1 MKHVRTFENK
11 NSIEYLQR
19 DESIQELKKGDKIVY
34 NESSTRSMK
43 YGETYIITGIFDED
57 DLEVDIVKNGDYISV
72 KNLNG
77 IDVTSLSLN
86 KPMLIY
92 PKRFI
97 SLLKY
102 EMNKY
107 NI

>member
-1 MKHVRTFENK
+1 
-11 NSIEYLQR
+11 
-19 DESIQELKKGDKIVY
+19 
-34 NESSTRSMK
+34 MK

-77 IDVTSLSLN
+77 IDITSLSLN